1 MSGPV
6 NDTSL
11 DLSVVIPFYNEE
23 DNLEPLVTEL
33 EAVLQSTGRTFEI
46 ICIDDCSTDTSLAV
60 VKRMQA
66 TRPFLR
72 VVRHRLNSG
81 ESIGQATGFHLARG
95 AVVITMDADQQHDPA
110 DIPAFLTA
118 LSPEVAAVCGIRKN
132 REDNWVRRVSSRIA
146 NRFRNAVTGDRIS
159 DAGCTFRAI
168 RRPAL
173 REVPV
178 FNGLH
183 RFLPSILR
191 YQGYQV
197 VEIPVH
203 HRPRTRGQ
211 AKYGIGNRLWRGLR
225 DCLAMRWY
233 RDRAPRGSRWSGE
246 ETP

>member
-23 DNLEPLVTEL
+23 DNLEPLVMEL

-46 ICIDDCSTDTSLAV
+46 ICIDDCSTDASLAV

-66 TRPFLR
+66 PRPFLR

-81 ESIGQATGFHLARG
+81 ESIGQATGFHLACG